1 MGRGKGR
8 TLDKTIKGSRK
19 WKEWRALGGE
29 GFGEFIFLH
38 NSKPL

>member
-19 WKEWRALGGE
+19 WKEWRALGSL
-29 GFGEFIFLH
+29 FYFII
-38 NSKPL
+38 